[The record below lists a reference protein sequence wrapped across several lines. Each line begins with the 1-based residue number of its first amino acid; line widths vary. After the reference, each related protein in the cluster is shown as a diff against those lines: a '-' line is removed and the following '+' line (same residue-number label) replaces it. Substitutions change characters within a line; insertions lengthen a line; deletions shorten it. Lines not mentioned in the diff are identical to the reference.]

1 MGGLRA
7 RRGSQG
13 GVSGAIARIPYYQ
26 VDSFADRPFS
36 GNPAG
41 VCVLDAWLPEA
52 TMQAIAAE
60 TALSATAFLVR
71 EGDGYALRWFTPRV
85 EEAMCGHGTLGAAW
99 AVLQELEPGRDA
111 VTFSTGAGPLTVTR
125 DGGRYVL
132 DLPARAIAPC
142 AAPEGLAAAIGE
154 QPKEVL
160 RGASYI
166 AVLGDAATVADL
178 KPDFARIAAL
188 DLPGVIVTAPGAGY
202 DCDIVSR
209 YFAPAKGIPEDP
221 VTGSLHAQVVPFWS
235 ERLGR
240 KKLVA
245 RQLSKRG
252 GTLHCE
258 HRGERVLLG
267 ANAMLFLSGAI
278 EVPEPV

>member
-1 MGGLRA
+1 MSRA
-7 RRGSQG
+7 
-13 GVSGAIARIPYYQ
+13 VARIPYYQ
-26 VDSFADRPFS
+26 VDSFADRPFG

-52 TMQAIAAE
+52 TMQSIAAE

-71 EGDGYALRWFTPRV
+71 KGEGYGLRWFTPKV

-99 AVLQELEPGRDA
+99 VVLEKLEPGRDA
-111 VTFSTGAGPLTVTR
+111 VTFSTGAGPLTVSR
-125 DGGRYVL
+125 DGGRFVL

-142 AAPEGLAAAIGE
+142 AAPEGLAAAIGAK
-154 QPKEVL
+154 PKEVL

-166 AVLGDAATVADL
+166 AVLEDGAAVAALAPDL
-178 KPDFARIAAL
+178 ARIAAL

-221 VTGSLHAQVVPFWS
+221 VTGSLHAQVVPFWAA
-235 ERLGR
+235 RLGR
-240 KKLVA
+240 KTLVA

-267 ANAMLFLSGAI
+267 ANAVPFLSGTI
-278 EVPEPV
+278 EVPA